1 MSGTGKWAP
10 YHRRVLEA
18 AVGAEEPVTAKEVAG
33 FMGGYLGTVKDHL
46 EVLVGEGKLRILA
59 ESEPPLYVPER
70 KKPIDLR
77 PRPQDMGLVVTRR
90 RLY

>member
-1 MSGTGKWAP
+1 MSGTGKYAP
-10 YHRRVLEA
+10 YHKRVLNA
-18 AVGAEEPVTAKEVAG
+18 TVGAEEPVTAKEVADIT
-33 FMGGYLGTVKDHL
+33 GGYLGTVKDHL
-46 EVLVGEGKLRILA
+46 EVLVCEGKLRVLA

-77 PRPQDMGLVVTRR
+77 PRPQDMGVVVTRR